1 MNNDYDDEITR
12 LKERVTALEARLGA
26 LSSAEIEQS
35 ANKKMSIREFLN
47 LYQPKTANDHGLVL
61 GYYIETVEGQGYF
74 NTDDL
79 KRAFQSAKVIP
90 PKNLNDMVNK
100 NISKGFMMVNAEVNS
115 GKLSWILTN
124 TGEKQLEE
132 GFSKAS

>member
-1 MNNDYDDEITR
+1 MSSNYDEEITR
-12 LKERVTALEARLGA
+12 LKERVTALEAQLGSTP
-26 LSSAEIEQS
+26 LTTPGQS
-35 ANKKMSIREFLN
+35 VGKKMSIREFLN

-100 NISKGFMMVNAEVNS
+100 NISKGFMMINTEMNF
-115 GKLSWILTN
+115 GKLSWMLTN
-124 TGEKQLEE
+124 TGEKHLEE